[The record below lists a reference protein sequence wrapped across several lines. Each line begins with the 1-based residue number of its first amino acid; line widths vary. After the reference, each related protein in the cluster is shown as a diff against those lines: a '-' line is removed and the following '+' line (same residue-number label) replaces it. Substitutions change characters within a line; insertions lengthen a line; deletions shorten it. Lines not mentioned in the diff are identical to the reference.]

1 MLIAISSHPIPR
13 GRLDD
18 ETPKPAAGDRP
29 TCIPCPPNV
38 GLFSGWGIRIRF

>member
-1 MLIAISSHPIPR
+1 MLIPTSSRHIPNR
-13 GRLDD
+13 RLDD

-29 TCIPCPPNV
+29 TCIPCPRNQ